1 MANYVFTLPA
11 PTNLLIK
18 LFSESDIEP
27 NQPIKWIDF
36 YLHRHYASII
46 AIIFEVLLFILVDQ
60 IVFLFFLYFN
70 YNLAVFVEFGIL
82 LTALILIKIDFSCWD
97 CVDDTLEE
105 KNTNEKLQP
114 NLFSED
120 NLSND

>member
-1 MANYVFTLPA
+1 M
-11 PTNLLIK
+11 
-18 LFSESDIEP
+18 
-27 NQPIKWIDF
+27 
-36 YLHRHYASII
+36 
-46 AIIFEVLLFILVDQ
+46 
-60 IVFLFFLYFN
+60 
-70 YNLAVFVEFGIL
+70 FVEFGFL

-105 KNTNEKLQP
+105 KNTSEKLQP